1 MILAWSQ
8 DKALDLPAFIEVD
21 EHALQVARAALGL
34 SDEVWSVHSSLAHV
48 FICVGPTHCS
58 CV

>member
-8 DKALDLPAFIEVD
+8 DKALDLASFIEVD
-21 EHALQVARAALGL
+21 EHALQVARAALEL
-34 SDEVWSVHSSLAHV
+34 NDEVWSVHSLLAHV
-48 FICVGPTHCS
+48 FICVGPTRCS